1 MQKAAAILV
10 VVIGA
15 VALALF
21 LKGNSRTSTPT
32 PSNIENRIPK
42 LKQRLA
48 ELEKEIEQAV
58 ASYSPKSK
66 ARIDDLAASADEIL
80 RGLPGV
86 VQVEFLVKA
95 DKPTRRVIHLRDW
108 HYVAKDLY
116 AIDMKQV
123 HGREL
128 TEQEIDQLHREL
140 LLEVEL
146 VQLEQLAI
154 LRCLINHHGLKR
166 VHSEG
171 FSPNEL
177 EAYREKIGVLQ
188 AMERDQ
194 IPQIRKQLDE
204 VRNLIETTTGE
215 GKEKAEGIERKLIV
229 LLDGHKERL
238 LEVGA
243 AGRLLISGELEEV
256 LPLEEDGAMEHANP
270 ITPNGTVRHEENKLE
285 ARHDAQLRELAK
297 AGPVCVIVLGGA
309 HDLTSS
315 IRRAGNDWEYIQ
327 VTTRGYREAGE

>member
-1 MQKAAAILV
+1 LRKAAAILV

-21 LKGNSRTSTPT
+21 LKGNSRTTTPT
-32 PSNIENRIPK
+32 PAAFENRIPK

-58 ASYSPKSK
+58 SSYAPKSK
-66 ARIDDLAASADEIL
+66 ARIDDLAAPADDIL

-86 VQVEFLVKA
+86 VEVEFLVKA
-95 DKPTRRVIHLRDW
+95 QKPTRRLIQLRDW

-128 TEQEIDQLHREL
+128 TEQEIDQLHLEL

-154 LRCLINHHGLKR
+154 LRCLIKHHGLKR
-166 VHSEG
+166 VYSEG

-177 EAYREKIGVLQ
+177 EAYREKIGVLK
-188 AMERDQ
+188 AMEREQ

-204 VRNLIETTTGE
+204 VRTLIDGVTGKE
-215 GKEKAEGIERKLIV
+215 KEKAEGIERELIV
-229 LLDGHKERL
+229 LLDGHNERL

-243 AGRLLISGELEEV
+243 AGRLLISEELEDV
-256 LPLEEDGAMEHANP
+256 LPLEEDGALDRANP
-270 ITPNGTVRHEENKLE
+270 ITPNGTVSIEENKRE
-285 ARHDAQLRELAK
+285 ARHDAQLRVLAK
-297 AGPVCVIVLGGA
+297 GSPVAVIILGGA
-309 HDLTSS
+309 HDLTGSV
-315 IRRAGNDWEYIQ
+315 RRAGGGWEYLR
-327 VTTRGYREAGE
+327 VTTRGFNETGE

>member
-1 MQKAAAILV
+1 M

-21 LKGNSRTSTPT
+21 LKGNSRTTTP
-32 PSNIENRIPK
+32 PPAAIENRIPK
-42 LKQRLA
+42 LKQRLT
-48 ELEKEIEQAV
+48 EREKEIEQTV
-58 ASYSPKSK
+58 ASYAPKSNGQ
-66 ARIDDLAASADEIL
+66 IDDLNAPADEIL

-86 VQVEFLVKA
+86 VQVEFLVKVN
-95 DKPTRRVIHLRDW
+95 KPTRRAIHLRDW

-123 HGREL
+123 HGREM
-128 TEQEIDQLHREL
+128 TEQEIDQLHQEL

-154 LRCLINHHGLKR
+154 LRCLIKHHGLKR

-177 EAYREKIGVLQ
+177 EAYRDKIDVLR
-188 AMERDQ
+188 AMERQQ

-204 VRNLIETTTGE
+204 IRNLIETMTGK
-215 GKEKAEGIERKLIV
+215 GKEKAQGIERKLIV
-229 LLDGHKERL
+229 LLDGHRERL

-270 ITPNGTVRHEENKLE
+270 ITPNGTVRHEESKLE
-285 ARHDAQLRELAK
+285 ARHDAQLRVLAK
-297 AGPVCVIVLGGA
+297 ESPVVVIVLGGA
-309 HDLTSS
+309 HDLTGSV
-315 IRRAGNDWEYIQ
+315 RRAGNGWECLR
-327 VTTRGYREAGE
+327 VTTQRFNETGE

>member
-1 MQKAAAILV
+1 MRKAAAILV

-21 LKGNSRTSTPT
+21 LKGNSRTATPT
-32 PSNIENRIPK
+32 PTAIENRIPM

-48 ELEKEIEQAV
+48 EREKEIEQAV
-58 ASYSPKSK
+58 SSYAPKSK
-66 ARIDDLAASADEIL
+66 ARIDDLAAPADEIL
-80 RGLPGV
+80 RDLPGV

-128 TEQEIDQLHREL
+128 TDQEIDQLHGEL

-154 LRCLINHHGLKR
+154 LRCLIKHHGLKR

-177 EAYREKIGVLQ
+177 EAYREKIGVLK
-188 AMERDQ
+188 AMEREQ
-194 IPQIRKQLDE
+194 LPQIRKQLDE

-215 GKEKAEGIERKLIV
+215 GKEKAESIERELIV
-229 LLDGHKERL
+229 LLNGHKERL

-243 AGRLLISGELEEV
+243 AGRLLISGELEDV
-256 LPLEEDGAMEHANP
+256 LPLEEDGALEKANP
-270 ITPNGTVRHEENKLE
+270 ITLNGTVRHEENKLE
-285 ARHDAQLRELAK
+285 ARHDAQLRVLAK
-297 AGPVCVIVLGGA
+297 GSPMAVIVLGGA
-309 HDLTSS
+309 HDLTGS
-315 IRRAGNDWEYIQ
+315 IRRAGNGWECLR
-327 VTTRGYREAGE
+327 VKTKRFTETGE

>member
-21 LKGNSRTSTPT
+21 LKGNSRTTMP
-32 PSNIENRIPK
+32 PPAAIENRIPK
-42 LKQRLA
+42 LMQRLA
-48 ELEKEIEQAV
+48 EREKEIEQAV
-58 ASYSPKSK
+58 ASYAPKSK
-66 ARIDDLAASADEIL
+66 ARIDDLAAPADDIL

-95 DKPTRRVIHLRDW
+95 DKPTRRAIHLRDW

-154 LRCLINHHGLKR
+154 LRCLIKHHGLKR

-177 EAYREKIGVLQ
+177 EAYREKIGVLR
-188 AMERDQ
+188 AMEREQ
-194 IPQIRKQLDE
+194 IPRIRKQLDE
-204 VRNLIETTTGE
+204 VRNLIATTTGE

-327 VTTRGYREAGE
+327 MTTREYREAGE